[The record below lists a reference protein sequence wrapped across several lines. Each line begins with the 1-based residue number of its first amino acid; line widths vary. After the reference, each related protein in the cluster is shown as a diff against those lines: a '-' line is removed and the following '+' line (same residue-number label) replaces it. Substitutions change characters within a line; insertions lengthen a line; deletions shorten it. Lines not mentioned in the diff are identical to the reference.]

1 MTDLLRAIA
10 LGSIVLRREALAAGY
25 TDRDIAAMVRS
36 RQLVRVRRGAFA
48 ASEIWDAQDSSGRHA
63 LLARAVVR
71 QSRTAVVL
79 SHVSAL
85 PEFGAPTWGLSLD
98 SVHLTRRDQRA
109 GRKEAGVVQHHGR
122 LIDGDVVSPRDV
134 EVTSG
139 TRLAID
145 ITTVATVESALCV
158 VNHLLNEGL
167 TDLHKIK
174 ARYASM
180 AHDPFTLRTNLVLRL
195 ADPRI
200 ESVGESRTWHFC
212 WNQGL
217 PAPEPQWVIW
227 QDDREFA
234 RLDFAWPEHKVWLE
248 FDGRQKYVK
257 YLREG
262 ESITDA
268 VLREKRREERITE
281 LTGWRCIRITWADLA
296 DPVRLAARIRAI
308 LRLTASAA

>member
-1 MTDLLRAIA
+1 MTELLPAIA
-10 LGSIVLRREALAAGY
+10 LGSIVLRAEALAAGY
-25 TDRDIAAMVRS
+25 TDRDIAAMVKS
-36 RQLVRVRRGAFA
+36 HQLVRVRRGAFVA
-48 ASEIWDAQDSSGRHA
+48 GELWNAQDSSGMHA
-63 LLARAVVR
+63 LLSRAVLR

-98 SVHLTRRDQRA
+98 SVHLTRRDRRA
-109 GRKEAGVVQHHGR
+109 GRREAGVVQHHGR
-122 LIDGDVVSPRDV
+122 LIEGDVASPRDV
-134 EVTSG
+134 EVTSA

-145 ITTVATVESALCV
+145 ITTVAAVESALCV
-158 VNHLLNEGL
+158 VNYLLHEGL
-167 TDLHKIK
+167 TDLVKIK

-180 AHDPFTLRTNLVLRL
+180 AHDPFTLSTNLVLRL
-195 ADPRI
+195 ANPGI

-212 WNQGL
+212 WSQGL
-217 PAPEPQWVIW
+217 PAPECQWAIW
-227 QDDREFA
+227 QDGHELA

-268 VLREKRREERITE
+268 ILREKRREERIAE

-296 DPVRLAARIRAI
+296 DPERLAARIRAM
-308 LRLTASAA
+308 LRLTTPAD